1 MPSHTRISDDD
12 AATRALARD
21 LLSTALLGPQPIPV
35 PQPQMP
41 LHEHTGSA
49 RYWTRE
55 RIEGL
60 VLVFRR
66 HAQRLPTR
74 AEWDRARDYR
84 LPTRHTVQRV
94 YGSMG
99 ALVQALAVAVG
110 QQREDRCE

>member
-1 MPSHTRISDDD
+1 MPSHTRISDDA

-74 AEWDRARDYR
+74 AEWDRARDYG

-99 ALVQALAVAVG
+99 ALLEAMAVAVK
-110 QQREDRCE
+110 QQREETAC

>member
-1 MPSHTRISDDD
+1 MPSYTRVSEDA

-21 LLSTALLGPQPIPV
+21 LLSTALLGPRPIPV

-41 LHEHTGSA
+41 MHEHTGSA

-60 VLVFRR
+60 VLAFVRQ
-66 HAQRLPTR
+66 AERLPTR
-74 AEWDRARDYR
+74 AEWDRARDYG

-99 ALVQALAVAVG
+99 ALVQALTVAAAH
-110 QQREDRCE
+110 QETNA